1 MGVEVNYLAVLLA
14 ALSSFVVGFVWYS
27 KPVFGTMWSDMV
39 KLSEKQQKSGM
50 AKAMVMSLIAALVM
64 AYVVAH
70 VSFLSNVYF
79 SNSFL
84 QDSLNTAFWLGL
96 GISATTIV
104 TQDAFEQR
112 RRKLTAIN
120 VGYQFLALLTMGLI
134 IGLLKT

>member
-1 MGVEVNYLAVLLA
+1 MDVEVNYLAVLLA
-14 ALSSFVVGFVWYS
+14 ALSSFVVGMIWYS

-39 KLSEKQQKSGM
+39 KLSEKQQKAGM
-50 AKAMVMSLIAALVM
+50 ANAMGMSLIAALLT

-96 GISATTIV
+96 GISATTLV
-104 TQDAFEQR
+104 THDAFEQR

-120 VGYQFLALLTMGLI
+120 VGNQLVTLLTMGLI

>member
-1 MGVEVNYLAVLLA
+1 MDVEVNYLAVLLA
-14 ALSSFVVGFVWYS
+14 ALSSFVVGMIWYS

-39 KLSEKQQKSGM
+39 KLSEKQQKAGM
-50 AKAMVMSLIAALVM
+50 ARAMGMSLIAALLT

-96 GISATTIV
+96 GISATTLV
-104 TQDAFEQR
+104 THDAFEQR

-120 VGYQFLALLTMGLI
+120 VGNQLVTLLAMGLI
-134 IGLLKT
+134 IGLMKT

>member
-27 KPVFGTMWSDMV
+27 KPVFGTMWSEMV